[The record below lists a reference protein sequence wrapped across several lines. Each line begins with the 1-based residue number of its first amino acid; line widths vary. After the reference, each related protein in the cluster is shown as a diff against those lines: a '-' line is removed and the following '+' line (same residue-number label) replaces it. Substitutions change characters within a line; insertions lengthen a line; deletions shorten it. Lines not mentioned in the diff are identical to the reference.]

1 MDLLQYT
8 AEPLD
13 GYLRINVTGR
23 FSFKRV
29 MDLVQAFRDETI
41 DAGKKR
47 LLVDCSDMAGTITE
61 SDKFFIAEKIAMTL
75 RNEVRAVV
83 IMPVGRVTKLGEL
96 VAVNRGADFFV
107 TDSEVDALKWLLGPP
122 D

>member
-107 TDSEVDALKWLLGPP
+107 TDSEGDALKWLLGPP